1 MKSIFASRVFWFNA
15 VTAAVAF
22 LGYLPQTPYTL
33 YAILAANIALRF
45 LTTTAVTLK
54 VPGTP

>member
-1 MKSIFASRVFWFNA
+1 MNTKSIFSSRVFWFNA

-45 LTTTAVTLK
+45 LTTTAVTI
-54 VPGTP
+54 PGTP